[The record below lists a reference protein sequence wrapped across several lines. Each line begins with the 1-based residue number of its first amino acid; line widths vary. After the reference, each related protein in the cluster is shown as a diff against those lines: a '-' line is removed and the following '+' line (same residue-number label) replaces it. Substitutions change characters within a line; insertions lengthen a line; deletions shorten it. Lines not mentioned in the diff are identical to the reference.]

1 MEDGQKELTI
11 TMGVWCERTAELI
24 GQALQHATT
33 DQIKKQLDHGAKL
46 FHITHQGEIVGAF
59 VLRID
64 NGTEGVIVAGTAK
77 LQGVDMLTAVM
88 PEIEKRFVGCKT
100 VRYHTARPAL
110 AKRLLKMGYA
120 PREIVCMKTL

>member
-1 MEDGQKELTI
+1 MEDGQKKLTI
-11 TMGVWCERTAELI
+11 TMGEWCERTAELI

-33 DQIKKQLDHGAKL
+33 EQIKQQLDHGAKL
-46 FHITHQGEIVGAF
+46 FHIMHQGEIVGAF

-77 LQGVDMLTAVM
+77 LQGVDMLAVVM
-88 PEIEKRFVGCKT
+88 PEIEKRFVGCHT

>member
-1 MEDGQKELTI
+1 MEDDKKILTI
-11 TMGVWCERTAELI
+11 TEGTWCKVTADLI

-33 DQIKKQLDHGAKL
+33 EQIKEQLSHGAKL
-46 FHITHQGEIVGAF
+46 FHITHQDTIVGAF
-59 VLRID
+59 VLRVD
-64 NGTEGVIVAGTAK
+64 NGDEGVIVAGTAK
-77 LQGVDMLTAVM
+77 VQGVDMLAAVM
-88 PEIEKRFVGCKT
+88 PQIEKLFVGCKT